1 MIPVLLLA
9 TLAADA
15 QTPTETGMSRKGAVS
30 VEHAGGPLGLGIAV
44 GAPTG
49 LAGKLW
55 LGDWSALAFSFG
67 GALGAYNDIGA
78 TADYLFQFRP
88 FDVGDPEISVQVHFG
103 PGVHIGGNTVAED
116 TGRWL
121 VGPRGTAGFSLMK
134 RDMPFDL
141 YMEISPTIYVVDG
154 AGWSMNGQIGI
165 RHYM

>member
-1 MIPVLLLA
+1 MISVLLA
-9 TLAADA
+9 MTLASHA
-15 QTPTETGMSRKGAVS
+15 QSPTSAPMTRKGPVS

-49 LAGKLW
+49 IAGKYW
-55 LGDWSALAFSFG
+55 IEDWSSLAFSFG
-67 GALGAYNDIGA
+67 GAMGVYNDIGA

-88 FDVGDPEISVQVHFG
+88 FDVNEPDLSVQVHLG
-103 PGVHIGGNTVAED
+103 PGIHFGGNTTAGSK
-116 TGRWL
+116 GRWQ
-121 VGPRGTAGFSLMK
+121 VGPRMTSGFSLMH

-165 RHYM
+165 RHYL

>member
-9 TLAADA
+9 TLVADA
-15 QTPTETGMSRKGAVS
+15 QTPTASGMARTGPVS
-30 VEHAGGPLGLGIAV
+30 VEHAGGPFGVGIAV

-49 LAGKLW
+49 IAGKLW
-55 LGDWSALAFSFG
+55 MGDWSAIAFSVG
-67 GALGAYNDIGA
+67 GAMGIYNDIGA

-88 FDVGDPEISVQVHFG
+88 FDVGDPEISVQVHMG
-103 PGVHIGGNTVAED
+103 PGVHLGGNTAVNR

-121 VGPRGTAGFSLMK
+121 VGPRGTTGFSIMK
-134 RDMPFDL
+134 RDMPLDL
-141 YMEISPTIYVVDG
+141 YMEVSPTIYLVDG